1 MRHVRTDLDFH
12 GFVSGPTSAQHD
24 QLRPRQRNLGPSCA
38 PLVAALHQ
46 VGSNPSQ
53 FCRLDVTSFPLFPTF
68 FGFEEGSFEAM
79 LPTLGWSRAQL
90 LCQMRPDRTKLRMLN
105 PKVHKSHHVGPQLG
119 SSWANWPE
127 FGASYAQVGPKWSPA
142 RPNLRPRTAKFNPS
156 PSFWLGPVGPLFS
169 SPSYSL
175 GAGGSR
181 REATRICGGCPLLS
195 NFQWVTIHELY
206 IYIAIEKP
214 YPFPK
219 LLDIAGASKLKK
231 TSQTG
236 DIPILWLRN
245 WLNDESH
252 GMERGY
258 LKSPI
263 NFQA

>member
-1 MRHVRTDLDFH
+1 
-12 GFVSGPTSAQHD
+12 
-24 QLRPRQRNLGPSCA
+24 
-38 PLVAALHQ
+38 
-46 VGSNPSQ
+46 
-53 FCRLDVTSFPLFPTF
+53 
-68 FGFEEGSFEAM
+68 
-79 LPTLGWSRAQL
+79 
-90 LCQMRPDRTKLRMLN
+90 MRPDRTKLCMLN

-127 FGASYAQVGPKWSPA
+127 FGASYAQVGLKWSPV
-142 RPNLRPRTAKFNPS
+142 RPNLRPRTAKFDPS
-156 PSFWLGPVGPLFS
+156 PSFWLGPVGPLLS

-195 NFQWVTIHELY
+195 NFQCVTIHELY
-206 IYIAIEKP
+206 IYIAIKKP

-231 TSQTG
+231 NES
-236 DIPILWLRN
+236 N
-245 WLNDESH
+245 WRYPNCMAKKYDDESH

-263 NFQA
+263 TFQA